1 MARAFVR
8 RHTSQRDCPGGQE
21 NGRGCCPLAF
31 HFSGGRAGV
40 CVDVCGRAGKQAQ
53 VCVHDCPYRRFAMIA
68 ARSAILVLP
77 SVTHEQTGSF
87 VKEGSE

>member
-1 MARAFVR
+1 
-8 RHTSQRDCPGGQE
+8 
-21 NGRGCCPLAF
+21 
-31 HFSGGRAGV
+31 V